1 VASIGQYQGIG
12 LLSMIFG
19 PAIACVRTAISA
31 NATAQTAINIGS
43 VATAGASGNADTTP
57 PSNSIILVCH
67 PSGTG
72 ASQNLYSISQAFTVT
87 SSSSTAITI
96 PSQDIGNAIST
107 GDFVFLLGINT
118 STSVTTAPSIP
129 IFLNTLYIGQS
140 TQAWSTTVTDA
151 QLLAGEPTATGSYA
165 RIACLNSGGAGGVA
179 TTNWGTPT
187 TSAEIETVAN
197 LVAQAFAVSTT
208 NWSTTTSPLASW
220 FAADLVTLDAGH
232 VVWSGAN
239 TPATDIVNGAG
250 VTLSYAVNALKA
262 TVQ

>member
-1 VASIGQYQGIG
+1 VAAVGQYQGIG

-43 VATAGASGNADTTP
+43 VAAAGASGNADTTP

-67 PSGTG
+67 PGT
-72 ASQNLYSISQAFTVT
+72 STTQNLYSINQAFTVT
-87 SSSSTAITI
+87 SSTATAITI

-118 STSVTTAPSIP
+118 ATAVGVAPSIP
-129 IFLNTLYIGQS
+129 IFLNTLYFGQS

-151 QLLAGEPTATGSYA
+151 QLLAGEPTSVGSYVRVA
-165 RIACLNSGGAGGVA
+165 QLNSGGAGGVA
-179 TTNWGTPT
+179 TTFWGAPT

-197 LVAQAFAVSTT
+197 LIALAFAASSTA
-208 NWSTTTSPLASW
+208 WSTTTTPLASW
-220 FAADLVTLDAGH
+220 FCTDLVTLDAGH
-232 VVWSGAN
+232 VIWSGAN
-239 TPATDIVNGAG
+239 SPPTDIVNGGG
-250 VTLSYAVNALKA
+250 VTLSYAATALKA